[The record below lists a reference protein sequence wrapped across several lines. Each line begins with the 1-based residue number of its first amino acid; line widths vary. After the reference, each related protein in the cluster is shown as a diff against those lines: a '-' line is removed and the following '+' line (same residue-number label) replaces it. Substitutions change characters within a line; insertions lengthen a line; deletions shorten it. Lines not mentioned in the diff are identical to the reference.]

1 MPSVQDFLVL
11 LVVVLQLMILYFLME
26 INRAVRHRVTA
37 DNNEQPAVR
46 RPEFIINVQ
55 GRRRSDNENHCVPP
69 NGNRPTENDN
79 ARAKKWGSCLRAFFF
94 FFLSY

>member
-46 RPEFIINVQ
+46 PEFIINVQ

-79 ARAKKWGSCLRAFFF
+79 ARAKKWSSCL
-94 FFLSY
+94 